1 MVRTLLIIAGAG
13 FVLML
18 ACFAGAAALGGPELM
33 RHGWNWTI
41 LSDGHGG
48 ETFEPTGP
56 RVTRQLEWTGGDQ
69 LVVAVPADVTF
80 VQGET
85 ASVEINGP
93 DNVVNRITLA
103 EGRLDF
109 EPGYSPRGTM
119 GFVGDDARVQVRIT
133 APDVSRFTVEG
144 SGDLNLQ
151 ALDLDTLDV
160 QVRGS
165 GDVVAAGRA
174 DRLTLGIRGSGEAYL
189 ADVAVRTATVDISG
203 SGEAELSPTESADV
217 TINGSGD
224 VDLMRRPANLNT
236 QINGSGDV
244 TVGGEDEP
252 EADESF

>member
-48 ETFEPTGP
+48 EDFEPTGP
-56 RVTRQLEWTGGDQ
+56 RITRQLEWTGGDH
-69 LVVAVPADVTF
+69 LTVSVPADVVF
-80 VQGET
+80 VQGD
-85 ASVEINGP
+85 AVSVEIEGP
-93 DNVVNRITLA
+93 DNVVNRMTLA
-103 EGRLDF
+103 EGVLDF
-109 EPGYSPRGTM
+109 EPGYAPRGQM

-151 ALDLDTLDV
+151 ALDLDTLEV

-165 GDVVAAGRA
+165 GDVIAAGRA
-174 DRLTLGIRGSGEAYL
+174 DQLTLGIRGSGEAHL
-189 ADVAVRTATVDISG
+189 ADVAVRAATVEVTG
-203 SGEAELSPTESADV
+203 SGEAEVAPTESADV

-224 VDLMRRPANLNT
+224 VDLLRRPATLNT
-236 QINGSGDV
+236 QINGSGDISI
-244 TVGGEDEP
+244 GGEEEP